1 MNRVIYLF
9 LFLTFNFNF
18 FAQEI
23 VNEKHDIKITS
34 TVDEEDKLAIE
45 AFLDSVE
52 YIELVKIEPKKS
64 IHYDTLANDSIV
76 ARYRWRLSST
86 LNYNENNITWDATRF
101 KQNTFI
107 KEKDYTILFNQIL
120 NKEPEIISITTCY
133 QPRNGILFYNKNKL
147 AFAFLEICFECSQTR
162 KSNNLEF
169 IHHFTNEQYEE
180 LEKLFEKYDLI
191 TKIEE

>member
-1 MNRVIYLF
+1 MNRVFYIF
-9 LFLTFNFNF
+9 LFLTFSLNF

-23 VNEKHDIKITS
+23 VNEKHHIKITS

-52 YIELVKIEPKKS
+52 YIELVKIEPKKI

-76 ARYRWRLSST
+76 ARYTWRLSTT
-86 LNYNENNITWDATRF
+86 LNYNEKNITWDTTRF
-101 KQNTFI
+101 NQNTLI
-107 KEKDYTILFNQIL
+107 KEKDYSTLFNQIL
-120 NKEPEIISITTCY
+120 NKEPEIVSTSVCY
-133 QPRNGILFYNKNKL
+133 QPRNGIIFYNKQKI
-147 AFAFLEICFECSQTR
+147 AFAFLEVCFECSQTR

-180 LEKLFEKYDLI
+180 LEKLFDKYDLI